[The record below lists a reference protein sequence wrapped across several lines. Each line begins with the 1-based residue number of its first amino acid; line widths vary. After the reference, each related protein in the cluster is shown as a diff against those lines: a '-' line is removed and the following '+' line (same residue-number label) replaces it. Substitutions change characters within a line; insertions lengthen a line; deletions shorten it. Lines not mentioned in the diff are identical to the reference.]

1 MSPSVAGTLLPTR
14 VVLIAPAEAPA
25 GTLGPTLAVA
35 GFELVPVAPGSTL
48 VAAAQAADAPIAL
61 LDLPDAATTMAA
73 AEALRASDALG
84 DLFIVA
90 CHSPDDPVE
99 RCETIEGVI
108 DRTLPSV
115 VLPHLLRAFVAH
127 AEARR
132 AIRALDPTASGMAGA
147 LRELES
153 LSALGGGSVA
163 AVAARSLGLLPLKE
177 ASSAAF
183 ADLLKAYSR
192 ILDRAFEGQVLKV
205 DTGITPRL
213 RTLAEHLYFLRAGP
227 RDVTDLHRA
236 ALQQVLEQE
245 PAPRVQGYLEAGR
258 LLVLELMGHLL
269 SQYRAHDLPT
279 ARRRPAKPPTSDVPP
294 TT

>member
-1 MSPSVAGTLLPTR
+1 MSPFVAGTLLPTR
-14 VVLIAPAEAPA
+14 VMLIAPADSPA
-25 GTLGPTLAVA
+25 GTLGPTLADA
-35 GFELVPVAPGSTL
+35 GFELSSAAPGPTL
-48 VAAAQAADAPIAL
+48 VAAAQAAGAPIAL
-61 LDLPDAATTMAA
+61 LDLPDAASTMAA
-73 AEALRASDALG
+73 AEALRASDGLG

-90 CHSPDDPVE
+90 CHDPDDPVE
-99 RCETIEGVI
+99 RGDTIEGVI

-132 AIRALDPTASGMAGA
+132 AIRALDPTADHMAGA
-147 LRELES
+147 LRELDS
-153 LSALGGGSVA
+153 LSGLGGGSVA

-183 ADLLKAYSR
+183 ADLLKAYGR
-192 ILDRAFEGQVLKV
+192 ILDRAFEGHVLKV

-227 RDVTDLHRA
+227 RDVTDLHRS

-245 PAPRVQGYLEAGR
+245 PPPRVLGYLEAGR

-279 ARRRPAKPPTSDVPP
+279 ARRRPPKSSPSDVPP
-294 TT
+294 PT